1 MVVKQLPLNFTRNLG
16 LLKKSNVGLR
26 LLSGVAAGL
35 ILSPDK
41 PVVLVA
47 SKYIRSGS
55 NIKWF
60 YDLSPVNHF
69 APFRILYKFI
79 KSIKFINSFYDFIST
94 FPDSS
99 FS

>member
-1 MVVKQLPLNFTRNLG
+1 MNFTRNLG

-26 LLSGVAAGL
+26 LLSSVAAVL
-35 ILSPDK
+35 ILSSDK
-41 PVVLVA
+41 PFFLVA

-60 YDLSPVNHF
+60 YDPSPVNHF
-69 APFRILYKFI
+69 APFRILYKFV
-79 KSIKFINSFYDFIST
+79 KSFVNSFSDFIST
-94 FPDSS
+94 FSDRS